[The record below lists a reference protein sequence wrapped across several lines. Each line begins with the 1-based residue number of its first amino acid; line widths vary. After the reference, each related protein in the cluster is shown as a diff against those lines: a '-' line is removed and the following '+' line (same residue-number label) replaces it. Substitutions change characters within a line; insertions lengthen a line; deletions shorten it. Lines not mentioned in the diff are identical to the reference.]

1 MNEFKQKIANTVH
14 AAVFEQWGVILTSG
28 DPEKLVDAI
37 LDAMFVPTDMMRADG
52 ATAINRST
60 EAHALNC
67 WQAMIQE
74 AKK

>member
-37 LDAMFVPTDMMRADG
+37 LDAMVVPTEEMIDAGGKAENEDHSII
-52 ATAINRST
+52 AVY
-60 EAHALNC
+60 
-67 WQAMIQE
+67 QAMIQE